1 MAETF
6 GRTNPSG
13 HFTVDGREVPFVEGQ
28 SIAGALVAAGIRTLR
43 HDLLTGE
50 PRGPFCGMGVCME
63 CEVDIGGRRLRACL
77 EPAADRMLVRLGSP
91 GVVPG

>member
-1 MAETF
+1 MAEAF
-6 GRTNPSG
+6 GRTNPSS

-28 SIAGALVAAGIRTLR
+28 SVAAALLAAGIRTFR

-63 CEVDIGGRRLRACL
+63 CEVDIDGRRLRACL
-77 EPAADRMLVRLGSP
+77 EPAADQMQIRLGSP
-91 GVVPG
+91 GVVQG